1 MGFLLMCNLSLA
13 SEQDI
18 LQMLQAEL
26 PYHVVTESE
35 FEVLG
40 WPLPD
45 AGETVKALADAAHES
60 AFDPRHLERIQAD
73 TLGYTAMWHEHRYEV
88 YGLDWDIGGL
98 HLIPNDPMPGM
109 PTLVIINGGA
119 SNWYEFYVDSLNRPG
134 IGQYLAQKIPVML
147 ITIPGNYRHG
157 GWDENDYTRRVP
169 AYVLDR
175 EIGADE
181 LAVRNAVYT
190 FKVVTEGVRGL
201 LEAETIGPLSIIG
214 HSTGGEIQF
223 ILHESSLKDRLGGMS
238 IGWGTGGPA
247 GLEVMRKFRR
257 TIEAGEYPPV
267 SQIRPRPSDNYSR
280 GYLGP
285 LNPFWDENK
294 TRLEMAERWQGL
306 EQQRKPQF
314 KQPLQDYEHSSAG
327 YLRDYIAAQIRET
340 LAENEFGVDA
350 DEVTADLFTTMRS
363 PHTGYNR
370 MIWTTARLDD
380 GHWNTDIAN
389 ARELLIANEFRSKN
403 PNAQI
408 RVLLFDLPMTHYGHI
423 ERPRQ
428 LAGGILAALKWLYQK

>member
-1 MGFLLMCNLSLA
+1 
-13 SEQDI
+13 
-18 LQMLQAEL
+18 
-26 PYHVVTESE
+26 
-35 FEVLG
+35 
-40 WPLPD
+40 
-45 AGETVKALADAAHES
+45 
-60 AFDPRHLERIQAD
+60 
-73 TLGYTAMWHEHRYEV
+73 
-88 YGLDWDIGGL
+88 
-98 HLIPNDPMPGM
+98 
-109 PTLVIINGGA
+109 
-119 SNWYEFYVDSLNRPG
+119 
-134 IGQYLAQKIPVML
+134 
-147 ITIPGNYRHG
+147 
-157 GWDENDYTRRVP
+157 
-169 AYVLDR
+169 
-175 EIGADE
+175 
-181 LAVRNAVYT
+181 
-190 FKVVTEGVRGL
+190 
-201 LEAETIGPLSIIG
+201 
-214 HSTGGEIQF
+214 
-223 ILHESSLKDRLGGMS
+223 
-238 IGWGTGGPA
+238 
-247 GLEVMRKFRR
+247 
-257 TIEAGEYPPV
+257 
-267 SQIRPRPSDNYSR
+267 
-280 GYLGP
+280 
-285 LNPFWDENK
+285 
-294 TRLEMAERWQGL
+294 MAERWQGL